1 VRILKNLVDDL
12 KEKVVLVTGAAG
24 GMGSKSAVGFAG
36 CGANVLASNI
46 DQ

>member
-24 GMGSKSAVGFAG
+24 GMGSKSAEGFAG